1 MKLKISNSCFFTELD
16 EKGILL
22 NTLDGYYYEF
32 DDKAAFIWK
41 LLMANDDVQKIK
53 ESYSEKFQI
62 SNSKSNEFIDEFI
75 DDLKTK
81 GFLI

>member
-1 MKLKISNSCFFTELD
+1 MELRISNSCFFTELD

-22 NTLDGYYYEF
+22 DTSDGMYYEF
-32 DDKAAFIWK
+32 DDKAAFIWN
-41 LLMANDDVQKIK
+41 LLMAEEELQKIK
-53 ESYSEKFQI
+53 ELYSEKFQI
-62 SNSKSNEFIDEFI
+62 TYSESNEFIEEFI

>member
-1 MKLKISNSCFFTELD
+1 MEIRISNYCFFTELD

>member
-22 NTLDGYYYEF
+22 NTADGVYYEF

-41 LLMANDDVQKIK
+41 MLMADDELQTIK
-53 ESYSEKFQI
+53 KLYSEKFQI
-62 SNSKSNEFIDEFI
+62 SNSESNEFIDEFI